1 MTQSA
6 WMAFGLGFGTGAM
19 FSALFL
25 AGLAL
30 GMRLALGH
38 RSPGA
43 VLLAS
48 AALRIVVLL
57 AAGWVVVVI
66 AGPFAGLGFG
76 LAFLVLR
83 GLVLARIRS
92 RLGPGAGRWN

>member
-1 MTQSA
+1 MTQSV
-6 WMAFGLGFGTGAM
+6 WMAFGLGFGIGAV

-25 AGLAL
+25 AGLAH

-48 AALRIVVLL
+48 AALRIAALL
-57 AAGWVVVVI
+57 AAGWAVVVF
-66 AGPFAGLGFG
+66 AGPVAGLGFG

-83 GLVLARIRS
+83 CLVVARVRTGLGTGGGKWS
-92 RLGPGAGRWN
+92 